1 MATSSIFTDFSI
13 KDKLTTRASRSP
25 ADENATGEEKFRKW
39 MALRAKTSKYSFEDV
54 DTAKSAVLGKKYEKY
69 L

>member
-1 MATSSIFTDFSI
+1 MATSSIFTEFII
-13 KDKLTTRASRSP
+13 KAKKTARASKTP
-25 ADENATGEEKFRKW
+25 TDKNATGDETFQKW
-39 MALRAKTSKYSFEDV
+39 MALREMTSKYSFEDV